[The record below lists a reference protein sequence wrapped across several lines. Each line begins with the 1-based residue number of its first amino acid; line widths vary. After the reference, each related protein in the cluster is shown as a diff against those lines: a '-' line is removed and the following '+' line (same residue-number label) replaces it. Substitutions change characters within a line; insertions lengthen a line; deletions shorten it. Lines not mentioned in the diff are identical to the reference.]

1 MTCLKQIWRSRS
13 SFDITAR
20 LGPMPRG
27 TVLRTAALLL
37 LPDNVT
43 IAVTA
48 RLRTPPLLPGNATIA
63 VTARLSVIRPLS
75 FGAESESAKASA
87 STYKPVGSYFV
98 DPSAWSR
105 ASACLG
111 FQSFQFGIEFEILR
125 LGLPSVAVSV
135 FVSSRSRD
143 SRSCAAACLA
153 TSGF

>member
-48 RLRTPPLLPGNATIA
+48 RLRTLPLLPGNVTIA
-63 VTARLSVIRPLS
+63 VTARLRV
-75 FGAESESAKASA
+75 
-87 STYKPVGSYFV
+87 
-98 DPSAWSR
+98 
-105 ASACLG
+105 
-111 FQSFQFGIEFEILR
+111 ILR
-125 LGLPSVAVSV
+125 GFVVTTAETLLQGRVRLSQGVSIN
-135 FVSSRSRD
+135 
-143 SRSCAAACLA
+143 L
-153 TSGF
+153 